1 MKMIVTTGL
10 VVLFAFFQQS
20 PLKEY
25 RWKNRLVLVFG
36 EGANSPSI
44 KKKQA
49 LFTKVEQ
56 DREERQIKIIYVL
69 PNICSVENPS
79 SEIGLNP
86 NKVRD
91 YFGVDENF
99 EGVIL
104 VGKDGGEKYRKQG
117 VVAPQQ
123 IFDLIDGMPM
133 RQAEMKKG

>member
-1 MKMIVTTGL
+1 MKMIVSAAL
-10 VVLFAFFQQS
+10 IVFFAFFQQS

-25 RWKNRLVLVFG
+25 RWKNRLILIFDKA
-36 EGANSPSI
+36 ANSPYL
-44 KKKQA
+44 KKQQA
-49 LFTKVEQ
+49 LFTKVAQ
-56 DREERQIKIIYVL
+56 DCEERQIKIIYVL
-69 PNICSVENPS
+69 PNICSVKNPS

-86 NKVRD
+86 NEVRD

-117 VVAPQQ
+117 IVAPQQ
-123 IFDLIDGMPM
+123 IFDLIDSMPM